1 MVNLLWRFIG
11 DLNPLKKSFNE
22 SERAAEK
29 SGSAAGKAFGGQF
42 KSAVMRFIGAGA
54 VISQVQKLMQ
64 ESVRIQGE
72 AMREGLGVEQMQE
85 LQRAAELT
93 GMTIEELRKAA
104 PEIAGPF
111 TDMMNAIRESGG
123 FLDAATVNQ
132 LSDAAFTLRGFVR
145 DLAPL
150 VGGLMRGLNW
160 IVNTTKSGAA
170 SASRDIFRG
179 LASITTGDTSRL
191 FTERANGAQSD
202 AAEFF
207 RNRTGA
213 FTERS
218 SEREAVSGFMGTL
231 NARRQQRAAFAGAM
245 VNAMPA
251 METAIGA
258 ASRGVPFFGKI
269 GEDML
274 KELQKNREQLKEL
287 SNIVNQKL

>member
-150 VGGLMRGLNW
+150 VGGRGR
-160 IVNTTKSGAA
+160 SGAA
-170 SASRDIFRG
+170 RLCRG
-179 LASITTGDTSRL
+179 RHPGGDRL
-191 FTERANGAQSD
+191 HVRQGAHQRLRRA
-202 AAEFF
+202 
-207 RNRTGA
+207 
-213 FTERS
+213 
-218 SEREAVSGFMGTL
+218 
-231 NARRQQRAAFAGAM
+231 
-245 VNAMPA
+245 
-251 METAIGA
+251 
-258 ASRGVPFFGKI
+258 
-269 GEDML
+269 
-274 KELQKNREQLKEL
+274 
-287 SNIVNQKL
+287 